1 MMRAEPKGPTMDR
14 VVDALRTILPLAGWG
29 EERARAVEMTGGADA
44 TAYQAK

>member
-1 MMRAEPKGPTMDR
+1 MDR

-44 TAYQAK
+44 TAHQAK